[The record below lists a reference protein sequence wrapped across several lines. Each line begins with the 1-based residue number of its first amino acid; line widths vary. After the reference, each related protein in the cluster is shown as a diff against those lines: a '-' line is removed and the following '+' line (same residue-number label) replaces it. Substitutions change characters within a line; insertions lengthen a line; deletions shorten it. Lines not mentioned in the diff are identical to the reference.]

1 MTMISDSPLPVIAL
15 IATTPRVELLQNR
28 ALPSIQRQSHPPE
41 AVVVVADQRRLTAEE
56 TEASVAAVP
65 MLPSYLLA
73 NVLTRGVAGAWNT
86 GLKFIARRWPAC
98 YVAILDDDDEWDSD
112 HIETCFGT
120 AHQAGWPDVVVSGL
134 RILRDGEEIPRP
146 PPARLH
152 VDDFLVG
159 NPGWQGSNTFVSIQ
173 TLLKAGMFTE
183 GLASTNDRDLAIRI
197 LSQPRSRIAFTG
209 KHTTTWNID
218 SHRTSLSSPGSA
230 EKSRGL
236 ASFLRLHGHRM
247 TPEIRD
253 RFYMRAQQLF
263 GLTAEDILK
272 AQEALAV

>member
-1 MTMISDSPLPVIAL
+1 
-15 IATTPRVELLQNR
+15 
-28 ALPSIQRQSHPPE
+28 
-41 AVVVVADQRRLTAEE
+41 VVVVADQRKLTVEE

-65 MLPSYLLA
+65 TVPTYIIA
-73 NVLTRGVAGAWNT
+73 NKLTRGVAGAWNT
-86 GLKFIARRWPAC
+86 GLNFISRRWPAC
-98 YVAILDDDDEWDSD
+98 YVAMLDDDDEWDSD
-112 HIETCFGT
+112 HIETCVGT

-134 RILRDGEEIPRP
+134 RIFKDGEEIPRP
-146 PPARLH
+146 PPARLQ

-159 NPGWQGSNTFVSIQ
+159 NPGWQGSNTFVFIQ

-197 LSQPRSRIAFTG
+197 LSQPQSRLAFTE

-218 SHRTSLSSPGSA
+218 SHRTCLSSPGSA
-230 EKSRGL
+230 EKPRGL

-253 RFYMRAQQLF
+253 RFFRRAQQLF
-263 GLTAEDILK
+263 GLTPEDILK

>member
-1 MTMISDSPLPVIAL
+1 MTMISTPPLPVIAL
-15 IATTPRVELLQNR
+15 IATTPRVELLLNR
-28 ALPSIQRQSHPPE
+28 ALPSIQRQSHFPE
-41 AVVVVADQRRLTAEE
+41 AVVIVTDQRKLTAEE
-56 TEASVAAVP
+56 TEASVSAVP
-65 MLPSYLLA
+65 TVPMYLLA

-86 GLKFIARRWPAC
+86 GLNFIARRWPAC

-112 HIETCFGT
+112 HIEACVGT

-134 RILRDGEEIPRP
+134 RIIRDGEEIPRP
-146 PPARLH
+146 PPSRLH

-159 NPGWQGSNTFVSIQ
+159 NPGWQGSNTFVFIK
-173 TLLKAGMFTE
+173 TLLSAGMFTE

-197 LSQPRSRIAFTG
+197 LSQPQSRIAFTG
-209 KHTTTWNID
+209 KHTTTWNIE
-218 SHRTSLSSPGSA
+218 SHRTCLSSPGSA

-253 RFYMRAQQLF
+253 RFYRRAQQLF
-263 GLTAEDILK
+263 GLTPEDILK
-272 AQEALAV
+272 TQETLAA

>member
-1 MTMISDSPLPVIAL
+1 MTITSDAPLPVIAL

-28 ALPSIQRQSHPPE
+28 ALPSIQRQSQPPD
-41 AVVVVADQRRLTAEE
+41 AAVVVADQRKLTVEE
-56 TEASVAAVP
+56 AEASVAAVP
-65 MLPSYLLA
+65 SVTTYLLA

-86 GLKFIARRWPAC
+86 GLNFIAQRWPAC

-112 HIETCFGT
+112 HIETCVGT
-120 AHQAGWPDVVVSGL
+120 AHQAGGPDVVVSGL

-146 PPARLH
+146 PLTKLH

-183 GLASTNDRDLAIRI
+183 GLASSNDRDLAIRI
-197 LSQPRSRIAFTG
+197 LSQPQSRIAFTG

-218 SHRTSLSSPGSA
+218 SHRTCLSSPGSA

-253 RFYMRAQQLF
+253 QFYRRAQQLF
-263 GLTAEDILK
+263 GFTPEDILK
-272 AQEALAV
+272 AQETLAA